1 MKRVASLILVA
12 LSILVTGGS
21 AHANTETMTRL
32 EGSQAQTRHEPMTK
46 GFEIVGWHN
55 LSPLKVVNLV
65 TTKKLPSLI
74 VFNRLSVGGTHSWA
88 ENDPILVEDHP
99 TPAAES
105 IQKLKDGTIRLHR
118 FEREIPKE
126 PVIHAPIET

>member
-12 LSILVTGGS
+12 LSILVTSRS
-21 AHANTETMTRL
+21 AHANTETVTRI
-32 EGSQAQTRHEPMTK
+32 EGSQAQARHDPMTR

-55 LSPLKVVNLV
+55 LFPLKVINLAP
-65 TTKKLPSLI
+65 TKKLPSLI

-88 ENDPILVEDHP
+88 KNNPILVEDHP